1 MKTTKLVFP
10 FILFLCFPLFTFAES
25 SPLIQNISGRNVIV
39 GDISGTVTQKD
50 NSKKTK
56 SGKGKPNWL
65 NILYWIIGILV
76 GITILITFTKELI
89 KI

>member
-1 MKTTKLVFP
+1 MPKTHTVYHTKKYLEEDEQ
-10 FILFLCFPLFTFAES
+10 FTF
-25 SPLIQNISGRNVIV
+25 PIHQNISGRNVIV